1 MAEYFSHDYD
11 TRSDEKIM
19 DLMAEMN
26 WAGYGLFWGI
36 VELLYQNNGTMRTQY
51 KRIAFAL
58 GSHED
63 SVKAVV
69 ENFDLFDINDGVFWS
84 ESVNKRLN
92 ERAAK
97 SAKARESAN
106 SRWNKQKGNANAMRT
121 QCDSNAKKESK
132 VKKSK
137 ENIYRAFAHLS
148 ISNEECNKIK
158 GLGFSKMQIDST
170 LDSIENYKDNT
181 KYKSLYLTAKKWL
194 EKDKKGVAEG
204 RNEKYK
210 LSTDYGEPSKTAIT
224 LEEFKA
230 QKGQHE
236 ADV

>member
-63 SVKAVV
+63 SVKSVV
-69 ENFDLFDINDGVFWS
+69 EDFDLFTLTDGTFWS
-84 ESVNKRLN
+84 ESVNKRLD
-92 ERAAK
+92 ERSAK
-97 SAKARESAN
+97 SVKARVSAN
-106 SRWNKQKGNANAMRT
+106 KRWEKQKDNANAMRT

-132 VKKSK
+132 VKDSKVKDSKVKKSK
-137 ENIYRAFAHLS
+137 EDIPTYS
-148 ISNEECNKIK
+148 
-158 GLGFSKMQIDST
+158 
-170 LDSIENYKDNT
+170 
-181 KYKSLYLTAKKWL
+181 
-194 EKDKKGVAEG
+194 
-204 RNEKYK
+204 
-210 LSTDYGEPSKTAIT
+210 
-224 LEEFKA
+224 EFKEYA
-230 QKGQHE
+230 LSKKPNVNIE
-236 ADV
+236 ALQFKYEAWKINGWKDGNDNQIKNWKSKLLNTLPHIKEQADKFHPSEAPVQNLLT